1 MLYKRKFLPELYQM
15 KHRNNK
21 EIDYSDK
28 IFIKNLSSYI
38 FNNKILGDFIRK
50 IQVMVSVDF
59 ESVNILKNFRN
70 FMVDKYKN
78 VR

>member
-1 MLYKRKFLPELYQM
+1 M